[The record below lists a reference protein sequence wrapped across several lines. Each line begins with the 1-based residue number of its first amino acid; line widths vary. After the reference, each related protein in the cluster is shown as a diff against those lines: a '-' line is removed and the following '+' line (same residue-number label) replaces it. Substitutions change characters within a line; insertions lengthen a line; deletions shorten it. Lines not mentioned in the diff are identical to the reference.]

1 MRTFFVDRHLHR
13 ISSDDLMRRTNLPA
27 TLMYLASSL
36 LLLTVGG
43 DYLII
48 FRGKSKHTSLVA
60 PFNKWLLPEEE
71 LRNCYG
77 SKFAEHFYL
86 DIEPVTIGRGDTF
99 RRLIARK
106 ADPLQCSSRS
116 TPAIELQ
123 ALMFASQKCVLL
135 HGLYEL
141 WSEGNNVD
149 EAVFKGEASIQYQTL
164 LRYTDNANETASN
177 VDSGN
182 GKVTNRVSLNIAAS
196 VVEQPWLSSKELH
209 KDILSKFQHM
219 WHRLTLDQGSQSCEV
234 NSKVC
239 TYDFASNVEIDAK
252 GGERGSD
259 VNKKE
264 FSTSSGDKRSSSS
277 VLEMRIYVD
286 DARGY
291 CALCRQLTKGLA
303 APTNSGERK

>member
-1 MRTFFVDRHLHR
+1 
-13 ISSDDLMRRTNLPA
+13 MRRTNLST
-27 TLMYLASSL
+27 TLMYFAFAL

-77 SKFAEHFYL
+77 SKFAEHFHL
-86 DIEPVTIGRGDTF
+86 DMEPVTIGRGDTF
-99 RRLIARK
+99 RRLIARE
-106 ADPLQCSSRS
+106 DNPHQSSSRR
-116 TPAIELQ
+116 TPAIEIQ

-149 EAVFKGEASIQYQTL
+149 EAVSRGEASIQYQTL
-164 LRYTDNANETASN
+164 LRYANSVNDTTN
-177 VDSGN
+177 NIDDGN
-182 GKVTNRVSLNIAAS
+182 GKVINRVSLNIAAS
-196 VVEQPWLSSKELH
+196 VVEQPWLSSKELQ

-219 WHRLTLDQGSQSCEV
+219 WHRLALDQGSQSNV
-234 NSKVC
+234 LNS
-239 TYDFASNVEIDAK
+239 TGRTMDFVSNVSIDAK
-252 GGERGSD
+252 GGERGRFED
-259 VNKKE
+259 KNH
-264 FSTSSGDKRSSSS
+264 FSTSGDKKSSPS

-286 DARGY
+286 DATGY

-303 APTNSGERK
+303 APTNSGKRS